1 MIVESPLLP
10 PGWTGRREICREFQK
25 YHEGGVGSVVTL
37 PSRGDIKRVKV
48 FLGSVREVAEKALIA
63 KGTFLIGGESVVVKP
78 AYATDVA
85 VRDRAVV
92 KVGAE
97 REEAGRAAG
106 PVILSPELEKMQRA
120 AWKDEDK
127 NRAYRRKVQT
137 GEIKPNQR
145 KVPRP
150 TKVVGEKAGPT
161 PEPGQLV
168 EGRDNNAV
176 AAGPLGLAKQP
187 HQVVEEVRKL
197 LR

>member
-1 MIVESPLLP
+1 MESPLLP
-10 PGWTGRREICREFQK
+10 PGWTGRREICQEFQK
-25 YHEGGVGSVVTL
+25 FHEVGSVVTL
-37 PSRGDIKRVKV
+37 PSRGDTRRVKV
-48 FLGSVREVAEKALIA
+48 FLGNRVVAETLIA
-63 KGTFLIGGESVVVKP
+63 KGTFQIGGESVVVKP

-92 KVGAE
+92 KDGAE

-106 PVILSPELEKMQRA
+106 PIILSPELEKMQRA

-150 TKVVGEKAGPT
+150 AKVAGEKAGPT

-168 EGRDNNAV
+168 EERDKNAV